1 MSISAHEW
9 NKPALRRH
17 YRLERQRCFQQQRNL
32 HIQLQHQVE
41 QEIHCRY
48 RDGSLQGFVGL
59 YWPLAG
65 EADLRPLRSVLQ
77 HKLGLSLALP
87 AADGHGALR
96 YHPWTDASLTPDGC
110 GIAAPLAEPEL
121 SPEQLALLLVPALAV
136 DQHGIRLGY
145 GGGYYDRLR
154 CQATWK
160 QRPALVVVPE
170 ACVSR
175 EPLPV
180 NDWDQ
185 PFDGWVT
192 EKGCQ
197 CSRECSTES

>member
-1 MSISAHEW
+1 MTMPPREW
-9 NKPALRRH
+9 NKPTLRRH
-17 YRLERQRCFQQQRNL
+17 YRSERRRCFQQQHNL
-32 HIQLQHQVE
+32 QIQIRHQVE
-41 QEIHCRY
+41 QEIHCLHRG
-48 RDGSLQGFVGL
+48 GSLQGFVGL

-65 EADLRPLRSVLQ
+65 EADLRPLRDVLQ
-77 HKLGLSLALP
+77 DKLGLSMALP
-87 AADGHGALR
+87 AADGDGALS
-96 YHPWTDASLTPDGC
+96 YHPWTDAPLTPDGC
-110 GIAAPLAEPEL
+110 GIAAPLDEPEL

-136 DQHGIRLGY
+136 DQNGVRLGY

-192 EKGCQ
+192 EQGCR
-197 CSRECSTES
+197 SRSERCAGW

>member
-1 MSISAHEW
+1 MTIPSPEW
-9 NKPALRRH
+9 NKPSLRQH
-17 YRLERQRCFQQQRNL
+17 YRSKRRRCFQQQHNL
-32 HIQLQHQVE
+32 QIQIRHQVE
-41 QEIHCRY
+41 QEIHCRH
-48 RDGSLQGFVGL
+48 RGGSLQGFVGL

-65 EADLRPLRSVLQ
+65 EADLRPLRDVLQ
-77 HKLGLSLALP
+77 NKLGLSMALP
-87 AADGHGALR
+87 AADGEGALR
-96 YHPWTDASLTPDGC
+96 YHPWTDAPLKPDGC
-110 GIAAPLAEPEL
+110 GIAAPLDEPEL

-170 ACVSR
+170 ACVSQ

-185 PFDGWVT
+185 PFEGWVT
-192 EKGCQ
+192 EKGC
-197 CSRECSTES
+197 ECSTKRST

>member
-1 MSISAHEW
+1 MIRD
-9 NKPALRRH
+9 KKQLRR
-17 YRLERQRCFQQQRNL
+17 YFRSLRSKQSRIFDAIRTC
-32 HIQLQHQVE
+32 VE
-41 QEIHCRY
+41 AEWRARACAHDNSRFLAI
-48 RDGSLQGFVGL
+48 
-59 YWPLAG
+59 YWPLPD
-65 EADLRPLRSVLQ
+65 EVDLR
-77 HKLGLSLALP
+77 SLKNQTPVALP
-87 AADGHGALR
+87 VANGSGTMVFRAWGETPLQ
-96 YHPWTDASLTPDGC
+96 PDGC
-110 GIAAPLAEPEL
+110 GIPAPCPGRDLSAAEI
-121 SPEQLALLLVPALAV
+121 SLLLVPALAT
-136 DQHGIRLGY
+136 DRSGIRLGY

-185 PFDGWVT
+185 PFDGWIT
-192 EKGCQ
+192 EQRCQ

>member
-1 MSISAHEW
+1 MTLPPRDW
-9 NKPALRRH
+9 NKPTLRRH
-17 YRLERQRCFQQQRNL
+17 YRSERRRCFQQQHNL
-32 HIQLQHQVE
+32 QIQIRHQVE
-41 QEIHCRY
+41 QEIHCRH
-48 RDGSLQGFVGL
+48 RGGSLQGFVGL

-65 EADLRPLRSVLQ
+65 EADLRPLRDVLRD
-77 HKLGLSLALP
+77 KLGLSMALP
-87 AADGHGALR
+87 AADGDGALS
-96 YHPWTDASLTPDGC
+96 YHPWTDAPLTPDGC
-110 GIAAPLAEPEL
+110 GIAAPLDEPEL

-136 DQHGIRLGY
+136 DQNGVRLGY

-192 EKGCQ
+192 EQGCR
-197 CSRECSTES
+197 SRSERCAGW

>member
-1 MSISAHEW
+1 MTMPPREW
-9 NKPALRRH
+9 NKPTLRRH
-17 YRLERQRCFQQQRNL
+17 YRSERRRCFQQQHNL
-32 HIQLQHQVE
+32 QIQIRHQVE
-41 QEIHCRY
+41 QEIHCRH
-48 RDGSLQGFVGL
+48 RGGSLQGFVGL

-65 EADLRPLRSVLQ
+65 EADLRPLRDVLRD
-77 HKLGLSLALP
+77 KLGLSMALP
-87 AADGHGALR
+87 AADGDGALS
-96 YHPWTDASLTPDGC
+96 YHPWTDAPLTPDGC
-110 GIAAPLAEPEL
+110 GIAAPLDEPEL

-136 DQHGIRLGY
+136 DQNGVRLGY

-192 EKGCQ
+192 EQGCR
-197 CSRECSTES
+197 SRSERCAGW

>member
-1 MSISAHEW
+1 MTIPSPEW
-9 NKPALRRH
+9 TKPSLRQH
-17 YRLERQRCFQQQRNL
+17 YRSKRRRCFQQQHNL
-32 HIQLQHQVE
+32 QIQIRHQVE
-41 QEIHCRY
+41 QEIHCRH
-48 RDGSLQGFVGL
+48 RGGSLQGFVGL

-65 EADLRPLRSVLQ
+65 EADLRPLRDVLQ
-77 HKLGLSLALP
+77 DKLGLSMALP
-87 AADGHGALR
+87 AADGDGALS
-96 YHPWTDASLTPDGC
+96 YHPWTDAPLTPDGC
-110 GIAAPLAEPEL
+110 GIAAPLDEPEL

-136 DQHGIRLGY
+136 DQNGVRLGY

-170 ACVSR
+170 ACVSQ

-192 EKGCQ
+192 EKGC
-197 CSRECSTES
+197 ECSTKRST

>member
-1 MSISAHEW
+1 MTIPSREW
-9 NKPALRRH
+9 NKPTLRRH
-17 YRLERQRCFQQQRNL
+17 YRSERRRCFQQQHNL
-32 HIQLQHQVE
+32 QIQIRHQVE
-41 QEIHCRY
+41 QEIHCRH
-48 RDGSLQGFVGL
+48 RGGSLQGFVGL

-65 EADLRPLRSVLQ
+65 EADLRPLRDVLQ
-77 HKLGLSLALP
+77 DKLGLSMALP
-87 AADGHGALR
+87 AADGDGALS
-96 YHPWTDASLTPDGC
+96 YHPWTDAPLTPDGC
-110 GIAAPLAEPEL
+110 GIAAPLDEPEL

-136 DQHGIRLGY
+136 DQNGVRLGY

-192 EKGCQ
+192 EQGCR
-197 CSRECSTES
+197 SRSERCAGW